1 MEVKIFRRHS
11 VDCPDK
17 ADRYGSRCGCPLWGE
32 FNWHQAQTTLDG
44 KRLRQGQNKWTLK
57 TRTKAEALRHA
68 AKLENDLEA
77 LLEGK
82 PVRQK
87 SITVE
92 AAVQEWLTFRSK
104 NGLTNTKPKFMGDM
118 LVNWCK
124 KNDVLPL
131 SAITPD
137 QAIKFRM
144 SLPFR
149 TGDSSSLSVHWSV
162 IGGFFNWAV
171 GMGYIEKTPIL
182 SGRQNKQFAIPFR
195 KKEVVPPT
203 KEGVEKVLATA
214 LGKVKILARLMRETG
229 MALVDAQ
236 KVGMTLDDAQKFGL
250 SKPERLP
257 VLEEE
262 TLIRGNRT
270 KTGERYRVRISQ
282 TLANQLKA
290 LGSPTF
296 PGTYVKWRE
305 ELNALLDKA
314 GVKMT
319 PHAFRHFRISEWL
332 AQGITPTDVS
342 KMVGTSEKEIRKTYE
357 HWIKEA
363 EDRLDEIQR
372 QSWLKQGLNENG
384 DAKEQLISSHRCE

>member
-1 MEVKIFRRHS
+1 MEITIYRRHIKRCS
-11 VDCPDK
+11 QKD
-17 ADRYGSRCGCPLWGE
+17 DRYAPRCGCPLSGQ
-32 FNWHQAQTTLDG
+32 FNWPQSTTKFDG
-44 KRLRQGQNKWTLK
+44 KKLKHGQNKWSLNA
-57 TRTKAEALRHA
+57 RTWSEAQQNA
-68 AKLENDLEA
+68 TKLERDLEA
-77 LLEGK
+77 LIQGK
-82 PVRQK
+82 PARK
-87 SITVE
+87 SLTVE
-92 AAVQEWLTFRSK
+92 AAVQEWLYFRSK
-104 NGLTNTKPKFMGDM
+104 IGLTNTKPKLMGDK
-118 LVNWCK
+118 LVDWCK
-124 KNDVLPL
+124 NNDVAVLTGL
-131 SAITPD
+131 TTERVM
-137 QAIKFRM
+137 KFRT

-162 IGGFFNWAV
+162 ISGFFNWAV
-171 GMGYIEKTPIL
+171 GMDYIEKTPIL
-182 SGRQNKQFAIPFR
+182 SGRQNKQFAIPFK

-203 KEGVEKVLATA
+203 QQEVEKVLATA

-236 KVGMTLDDAQKFGL
+236 KVGMTPDDAQKFGL

-257 VLEEE
+257 VLEDE

-282 TLANQLKA
+282 SLANQLKT
-290 LGSPTF
+290 LGSPAF

-305 ELNALLDKA
+305 ELNTLLDKA

-319 PHAFRHFRISEWL
+319 PHGFRHFRISEWL
-332 AQGITPTDVS
+332 ALGITPTDVS

-384 DAKEQLISSHRCE
+384 DAKEQLIQ